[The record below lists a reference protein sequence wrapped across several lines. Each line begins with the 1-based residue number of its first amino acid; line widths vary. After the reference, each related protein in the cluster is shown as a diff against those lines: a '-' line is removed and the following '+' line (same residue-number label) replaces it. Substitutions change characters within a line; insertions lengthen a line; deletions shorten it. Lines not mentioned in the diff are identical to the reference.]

1 MFIIIEMKLLL
12 DFFLYFFVS
21 LLGYHFAGGGTLKR
35 IIMNWID
42 KSDLVSGHVLF
53 FPLHFRAVLG
63 SQEN

>member
-12 DFFLYFFVS
+12 EFCLYFFVS
-21 LLGYHFAGGGTLKR
+21 FTRLPFLGDALKR

-42 KSDLVSGHVLF
+42 RSELVSGHALF